1 MNIQKKKGKKKSPR
15 NPTHYELCGCRTRGL
30 VTPCPPA
37 RHTASSLFSSFLE
50 GIPERTDISGSSD
63 GDSFWRGWGWVNS
76 CLMQDIFFFLNERS
90 FNCSSP
96 CKKSWTTRCTFMHS
110 FDNGDIRVHACVTV
124 RASVRLR
131 QNITH
136 NNLEFFATALL
147 TGGVGGRDFFSNYC
161 CFLLFSSPSLF
172 FFF

>member
-63 GDSFWRGWGWVNS
+63 GDSF
-76 CLMQDIFFFLNERS
+76 
-90 FNCSSP
+90 
-96 CKKSWTTRCTFMHS
+96 
-110 FDNGDIRVHACVTV
+110 
-124 RASVRLR
+124 
-131 QNITH
+131 
-136 NNLEFFATALL
+136 
-147 TGGVGGRDFFSNYC
+147 
-161 CFLLFSSPSLF
+161 
-172 FFF
+172 